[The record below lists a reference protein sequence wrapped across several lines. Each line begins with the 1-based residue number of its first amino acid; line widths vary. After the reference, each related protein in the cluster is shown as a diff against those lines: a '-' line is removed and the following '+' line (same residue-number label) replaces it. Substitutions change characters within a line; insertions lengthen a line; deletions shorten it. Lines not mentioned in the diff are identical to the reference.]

1 VLDLCEAAG
10 FDVSGISG
18 MAMLPSASDIP
29 KYARLTGQEPEL
41 RIDGPAWVVAY
52 SGRMTLPRGLG
63 WADDPTCVVIGGERF
78 VFMTGDHGRGDV
90 TFGALDVPEPEL
102 SLPPLA
108 P

>member
-1 VLDLCEAAG
+1 
-10 FDVSGISG
+10 
-18 MAMLPSASDIP
+18 
-29 KYARLTGQEPEL
+29 
-41 RIDGPAWVVAY
+41 
-52 SGRMTLPRGLG
+52 MTLPRGLG